1 MEESILNTIKSMLD
15 IGEDVP
21 AFDKELIDYIN
32 SAFFVLAQIGI
43 GSESSPFQITGA
55 DEVWTEFVSNV
66 SQFNLVK
73 QYIYLKVKKVFD
85 TAGSA
90 SSFQS
95 SLDNLITEYEW
106 RLNVAVDPAP
116 EE

>member
-15 IGEDVP
+15 ISEDDP

-32 SAFFVLAQIGI
+32 SAFFILEQIGV
-43 GSESSPFQITGA
+43 GPDTPFQITGA
-55 DEVWTEFVSNV
+55 DEVWSEFIPNISNL
-66 SQFNLVK
+66 NLVK
-73 QYIYLKVKKVFD
+73 QYVYLRVKKVFD

-106 RLNVAVDPAP
+106 RLNVEVDPAAD
-116 EE
+116 

>member
-32 SAFFVLAQIGI
+32 SAFFVLEQIGV
-43 GSESSPFQITGA
+43 GPDTPFQITGA
-55 DEVWTEFVSNV
+55 DEVWTDFIPDINKL
-66 SQFNLVK
+66 NLVK

-106 RLNVAVDPAP
+106 RLNVEVDPAA
-116 EE
+116 E

>member
-15 IGEDVP
+15 ISEDDP

-32 SAFFVLAQIGI
+32 SAFFILEQIGV
-43 GSESSPFQITGA
+43 GPDTPFQITGA
-55 DEVWTEFVSNV
+55 DEVWSEFIPNISNL
-66 SQFNLVK
+66 NLVK
-73 QYIYLKVKKVFD
+73 QYIYLRVKKVFD

-95 SLDNLITEYEW
+95 SLDNLITECEW
-106 RLNVAVDPAP
+106 RLNVEVDPAAN
-116 EE
+116 

>member
-32 SAFFVLAQIGI
+32 SALFVLAQIGV
-43 GSESSPFQITGA
+43 GPETPFQITGA
-55 DEVWTEFVSNV
+55 DEVWSELNPNI
-66 SQFNLVK
+66 SQLNLIK

-90 SSFQS
+90 SSFQT
-95 SLDNLITEYEW
+95 SLDNLITEFEW
-106 RLNVAVDPAP
+106 RLNVATDPGP